1 MLDFFTPVTG
11 TIRLIDALQNANKDF
26 DMMLLPE
33 DGHDLPNYAIR
44 RSWDYFVSH
53 LQGIEPPTEFPL
65 TTGMDLLLNDLAE
78 ASQ

>member
-44 RSWDYFVSH
+44 RSWDYFVTPFARYRAAY
-53 LQGIEPPTEFPL
+53 GISF
-65 TTGMDLLLNDLAE
+65 NDRYRFVA
-78 ASQ
+78 Q